1 MHLSKPRAGLRE
13 AGTQMKIVAI
23 ANQKGG
29 VGKTTTAV
37 NLCACL
43 AEIGKRVLLIDL
55 DPQGNA
61 TTFLGFDLDDD
72 VNLYQPLVEDTPV
85 LDQIR
90 ETGRDNFY
98 LIPSALQLAGVEV
111 VLAERGKHHE
121 RLPEVLEPLR
131 QLEQI
136 DYAIIDSP
144 PSLGIL
150 MTSALAA
157 ADDLLVPVQCE
168 FFGIQALAG
177 FYQKVLSTMKN
188 AGLSRARLEG
198 IVMTMYD
205 GRTRLARSVIEEV
218 RAHFPKET
226 YKTIIPRTVRLGEAP
241 SHRQTI
247 IEYDSA
253 GVGAFAYRAL
263 ADEFIQR
270 RREYKVT

>member
-1 MHLSKPRAGLRE
+1 
-13 AGTQMKIVAI
+13 MKIIAI

-43 AEIGKRVLLIDL
+43 AELGKRVLLIDL
-55 DPQGNA
+55 DPQSNA
-61 TTFLGFDLDDD
+61 TTTMGFDPDPDT
-72 VNLYQPLVEDTPV
+72 NLYYPLVDDSPIE
-85 LDQIR
+85 DQIR
-90 ETGRDNFY
+90 ETRFDNFY
-98 LIPSALQLAGVEV
+98 ILPAALQLAGVEI
-111 VLAERGKHHE
+111 VLAQRGNHHS
-121 RLPEVLEPLR
+121 RLREVLQPLHD
-131 QLEQI
+131 LELL
-136 DYAIIDSP
+136 DYVIMDSP
-144 PSLGIL
+144 PSLGVL

-177 FYQKVLSTMKN
+177 IYQEVLASMRE
-188 AGLSRARLEG
+188 AELSHARLEG
-198 IVMTMYD
+198 IVLTMYD

-218 RAHFPKET
+218 RQHFPKET

-241 SHRQTI
+241 SHQKTI
-247 IEYDSA
+247 IEYDPS

-270 RREYKVT
+270 RREYRVT

>member
-1 MHLSKPRAGLRE
+1 
-13 AGTQMKIVAI
+13 MKIIAI

-43 AEIGKRVLLIDL
+43 AELGKRVLLIDL
-55 DPQGNA
+55 DPQANA
-61 TTFLGFDLDDD
+61 TTTLGFEPDAD
-72 VNLYQPLVEDTPV
+72 VNLYHPLVEDSPV
-85 LDQIR
+85 EDQIR
-90 ETGRDNFY
+90 ETHLENFY
-98 LIPSALQLAGVEV
+98 LLPSALQLAGVEI
-111 VLAERGKHHE
+111 VLAQRGNHHS
-121 RLPEVLEPLR
+121 RLREVLAPLYE
-131 QLEQI
+131 LELL
-136 DYAIIDSP
+136 DYVIMDSP

-150 MTSALAA
+150 MTSGLAT

-177 FYQKVLSTMKN
+177 IYQEVLASMKE
-188 AGLSRARLEG
+188 AELSKARLEG
-198 IVMTMYD
+198 IILTMYD

-218 RAHFPKET
+218 RSHFPKET

-241 SHRQTI
+241 SHQKTI
-247 IEYDSA
+247 IEYDPS

-270 RREYKVT
+270 RREYRIT